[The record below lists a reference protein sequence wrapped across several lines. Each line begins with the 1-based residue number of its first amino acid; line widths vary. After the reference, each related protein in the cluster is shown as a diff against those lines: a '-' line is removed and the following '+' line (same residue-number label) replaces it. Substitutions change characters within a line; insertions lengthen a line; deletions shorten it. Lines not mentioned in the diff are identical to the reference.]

1 MKEEDKLIEKFGRDG
16 GWKVPDG
23 YFDSL
28 SSEIEGKLPEYPAT
42 PARVN
47 MTLWQKLKPYVYL
60 AAMFAGI
67 WLMMQVFHNVSS
79 NSELSLDNP
88 PERIAQI
95 MESGSLNSEMYSSS
109 SLSDVEIEQEVSDLY
124 TDIDD
129 FERDFGFELKPEYDK
144 IKI

>member
-1 MKEEDKLIEKFGRDG
+1 MKEEDILIGKFGRDG

-28 SSEIEGKLPEYPAT
+28 SSEIEGKLPEYPSI
-42 PARVN
+42 PARVK
-47 MTLWQKLKPYVYL
+47 MTPWQKVKPYVYL

-79 NSELSLDNP
+79 NSEFSLDNP

-95 MESGSLNSEMYSSS
+95 IESGSLSSEINMGS
-109 SLSDVEIEQEVSDLY
+109 SLSDMEIEQEVSDLY

-129 FERDFGFELKPEYDK
+129 FEHDFGVTLKPEYDK